1 MSLNFK
7 YRIDFRIGVKNL
19 LTLAGLSTLFGVVR
33 HSVTN
38 LLTLAGLWTLFGY
51 TSVSAHWRV
60 PYAVEENLRG
70 MNERMK
76 ERQKDKV
83 LGFLILEAKLS
94 INMQTMIISE
104 KCP

>member
-38 LLTLAGLWTLFGY
+38 LLTLAGLWTLSDISK
-51 TSVSAHWRV
+51 TVNKH
-60 PYAVEENLRG
+60 
-70 MNERMK
+70 
-76 ERQKDKV
+76 
-83 LGFLILEAKLS
+83 AKQVS
-94 INMQTMIISE
+94 INL
-104 KCP
+104 PRLAGL